1 MSFHG
6 RVSTLAY
13 GGLAQA
19 ADEGDRIGS
28 AVDEHTSVV
37 MLENHGVIVI
47 GNDAA
52 EAWSRLYFL
61 ERACEVQIL
70 AQSTG
75 QELIEVPDDIVQRTA
90 EQSTHDQSGRASCS
104 TPSSG
109 GSTGRTPGTSSRSRV
124 WRRFE
129 SWAQATSRCDVHAVP
144 SAVSTTIHSTST
156 AVPAAGES
164 R

>member
-13 GGLAQA
+13 GGLAHA
-19 ADEGDRIGS
+19 ADEGDRIAS

-75 QELIEVPDDIVQRTA
+75 QPLIEVPDDIVRRTA
-90 EQSTHDQSGRASCS
+90 EQSTHDSVGAGKLFDAVKR
-104 TPSSG
+104 
-109 GSTGRTPGTSSRSRV
+109 RLDRENPGY
-124 WRRFE
+124 
-129 SWAQATSRCDVHAVP
+129 QL
-144 SAVSTTIHSTST
+144 
-156 AVPAAGES
+156 
-164 R
+164 